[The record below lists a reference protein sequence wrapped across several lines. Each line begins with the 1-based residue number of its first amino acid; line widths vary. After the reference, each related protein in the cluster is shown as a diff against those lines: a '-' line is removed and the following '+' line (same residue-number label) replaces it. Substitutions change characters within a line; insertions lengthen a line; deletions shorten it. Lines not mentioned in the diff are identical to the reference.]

1 MTATETSRTAT
12 ETRVEE
18 EVIVDWSPLAQELR
32 WMEAAQTKLEREEAA
47 ARAAELRET
56 LALLTRY
63 DREG

>member
-47 ARAAELRET
+47 ARAA
-56 LALLTRY
+56 
-63 DREG
+63 